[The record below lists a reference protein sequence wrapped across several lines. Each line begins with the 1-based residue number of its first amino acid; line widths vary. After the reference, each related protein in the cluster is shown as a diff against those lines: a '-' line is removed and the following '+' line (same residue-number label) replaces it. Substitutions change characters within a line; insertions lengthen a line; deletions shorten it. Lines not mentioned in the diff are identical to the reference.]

1 MRMSTQASSY
11 QIREH
16 QRQTAKHTAAFKDE
30 MCIGRTESL
39 VQTIYVALDMKPT
52 STILKVKWAIN
63 YGLFLTE
70 PRLPDH

>member
-1 MRMSTQASSY
+1 
-11 QIREH
+11 
-16 QRQTAKHTAAFKDE
+16 